1 MTQLYS
7 KHTCLPPDDGRLI
20 SGSVPFC
27 NRNTS
32 LLLSMFMMATI
43 SVGNGLEQLK
53 QTKCSMTHYVACFSI
68 TFAHDQ
74 RSLLEYYYITS
85 CFLVN
90 KILNRGPEETTT
102 KKKKR
107 STTCCILCYHWTLAV
122 GNCLT
127 RREEQKKGVM
137 WEG

>member
-1 MTQLYS
+1 ITFTINV
-7 KHTCLPPDDGRLI
+7 HDGNDL
-20 SGSVPFC
+20 SGKWARAIETK
-27 NRNTS
+27 N
-32 LLLSMFMMATI
+32 
-43 SVGNGLEQLK
+43 K

-102 KKKKR
+102 KKLKKR

-127 RREEQKKGVM
+127 GREEQKKKGVRRPTSCKCSAARPTDRAIR
-137 WEG
+137 